1 MKTCVGL
8 NYFIKYFI
16 FVLLVE
22 TLQKMISFY
31 ISNLLPAG
39 FIDDWKSLSKDE
51 PNIIIIPCKS
61 ASFQMYNSE
70 ESSSPICDG
79 CLKLFLSKEE
89 RQNHLFEVN
98 KKN

>member
-1 MKTCVGL
+1 
-8 NYFIKYFI
+8 
-16 FVLLVE
+16 
-22 TLQKMISFY
+22 MISFY
-31 ISNLLPAG
+31 VSNLLPAG

-51 PNIIIIPCKS
+51 PIIIHCKS

-70 ESSSPICDG
+70 ESSPICDG

-89 RQNHLFEVN
+89 RQNHLFKVN